1 MEKQERNFTMPLCF
15 GQPGHSYKIVH
26 ISQNDKLR
34 RHLGHLGLVENETI
48 SLQQSI
54 RQNLIIEVKGSRI
67 ALDRQ
72 LASRIQVQE
81 A

>member
-1 MEKQERNFTMPLCF
+1 MPLCF

-34 RHLGHLGLVENETI
+34 RHLGHLGIVENETV
-48 SLQQSI
+48 SLQQSVS
-54 RQNLIIEVKGSRI
+54 QNLIIEVKGARI
-67 ALDRQ
+67 ALDRH
-72 LASRIQVQE
+72 LASRIQVQD

>member
-1 MEKQERNFTMPLCF
+1 MPLCF
-15 GQPGHSYKIVH
+15 GQPGRLYQIIH

-54 RQNLIIEVKGSRI
+54 SQNLIVEVKGTRI
-67 ALDRQ
+67 ALDKTI
-72 LASRIQVQE
+72 ASRIQVQE
-81 A
+81 I

>member
-1 MEKQERNFTMPLCF
+1 MPLCF
-15 GQPGHSYKIVH
+15 GQPGRRYKIVR

-34 RHLGHLGLVENETI
+34 RHLGHLGIVENETI
-48 SLQQSI
+48 SLQHSI
-54 RQNLIIEVKGSRI
+54 SQNLIIEVKGSRI
-67 ALDRQ
+67 ALDKH